1 MSKKEISLS
10 PLESDAKIRTMVN
23 LLSDKSFRREWTEGI
38 ETANA
43 LEKKIFE
50 LIENYGGSRDERL
63 RIFHLIQIWGGF
75 SGRNIYL
82 DPENGFDWNSIDS
95 HYKNLIDECRK
106 IKDHSV
112 ASRAI
117 ALRAISV
124 FNKNVNHIGISF
136 ITKHVRFWLY
146 DKTGDKMLPIYDSV
160 MAKRYMNH
168 GSVREKDLVLY
179 WDRMV
184 RESEDKKVSLA
195 QYERT
200 LYNQFTTMSEGEKK
214 ENRNNSRG

>member
-1 MSKKEISLS
+1 MPEGKLSLS
-10 PLESDAKIRTMVN
+10 PLASDSTIKVMVN
-23 LLSDKSFRREWTEGI
+23 LLSDKGFRREWTEGV
-38 ETANA
+38 ETPNA
-43 LEKKIFE
+43 LEEKIFE
-50 LIENYGGSRDERL
+50 LIENYGGTRDERL
-63 RIFHLIQIWGGF
+63 RIFHLIQIWGGY

-82 DPENGFDWNSIDS
+82 DPENGFDWNSIDN

-106 IKDHSV
+106 IKDHSA
-112 ASRAI
+112 ASREI

-124 FNKNVNHIGISF
+124 FNKNVKHIGISF
-136 ITKHVRFWLY
+136 ITKHARFWLY

-168 GSVREKDLVLY
+168 SSVREEDLVLY
-179 WDRMV
+179 WDRIV

-200 LYNQFTTMSEGEKK
+200 LYNQFTTKSAGDKK
-214 ENRNNSRG
+214 EKRNNRRG